1 MSALLRRLMYFF
13 RRSRHDAD
21 LRDEIEAHRAHR
33 QDALER
39 DGLAPA
45 AAARASRRAIGNVT
59 LAVEDVRDVWASR
72 VLDSVQHDFRA
83 AARGLRKSAGFSAV
97 VIGTLALGIGA
108 NTSLFSIFNSLIM
121 RPLAVRDPGSLA
133 LLTDGSWSYPVWQEI
148 GARATDLFD
157 GAFAWS
163 RESFDLARDGRTAP
177 VDGAYVSGR
186 FFDVL
191 GVPAFRGRMLT
202 PADDTA
208 APPSGPVAVISHR
221 FWRQHFGGA
230 DDVVGR
236 QLTVQV
242 QRQRFPFTV
251 VGVMPPG
258 FSGVDVGRMAD
269 VMLPFAAEP
278 LLQGPD
284 SALPRV
290 GRSWLEM
297 MVRLKPGQ
305 TIEHANAALRS
316 VQPQIRAAV
325 LPGFRGDPAFAA
337 RYLTEPLALAPAA
350 AGASRLRR
358 QFGTPLFAMVVAVGL
373 VLLVACAN
381 IASLLLARALAR
393 RGELSVRLAL
403 GGSRW
408 RLAQLLFIESLLVA
422 MTGAALG
429 LVFARWSSA
438 LLVQQLGTWESTVS
452 LDLAL
457 DWRVLVF
464 TATLAC
470 LCAISAGVA
479 PMIAM
484 KSVAP
489 GEALKSAG
497 RAMAGDRR
505 FAVRGAL
512 VVAQIA
518 VSFVLVI
525 AAGLF
530 LRTFASLGQLPLG
543 FGPEPL
549 VVVQMNLFASGI
561 PPADRGARVE
571 RLRAAAAATAGVR
584 SASVSSTRL
593 LTGGGWFTNNRVAVG
608 DGPMLPEDNR
618 KRVWRNAT
626 TPGWFETMGIPLL
639 RGRDFNNRDRVGS
652 ARVAIVNEAFARRY
666 LPGQQPIGQ
675 TLRVDSDDG
684 PRYEIV
690 GLAADAVY
698 TTPRDGMLPTLY
710 EPLAQREPREWT
722 SWRNAILTIKAVSG
736 QRALVERDVAT
747 ALTQAD
753 PTLVFRSGTFDQLVA
768 ATVTQERLIA
778 MMSGF
783 FGALALVLAGLG
795 LYGIVAQAVSA
806 RRTEIGLRMAL
817 GAQPTGIVRLVLSRV
832 GVLIVA
838 GLALGLAGSWW
849 AARFIAPLLF
859 QMEPRDPLTFS
870 GTAAVLG
877 AVGVL
882 AAWVPA
888 RRAGRLDPATVLREG

>member
-1 MSALLRRLMYFF
+1 MSALLRRLLSFL

-39 DGLAPA
+39 EGLEPD
-45 AAARASRRAIGNVT
+45 AAARASRRAMGNVT
-59 LAVEDVRDVWASR
+59 LAVEDVREVWVMRA
-72 VLDSVQHDFRA
+72 LDSVRQDVRA
-83 AARGLRKSAGFSAV
+83 AVRGLRKSAGFSAV

-121 RPLAVRDPGSLA
+121 RPLPVRDPGSLA

-148 GARATDLFD
+148 RARATDLFD

-163 RESFDLARDGRTAP
+163 GESFDLAQGGRAVL
-177 VDGAYVSGR
+177 VDGAYVSGH

-202 PADDTA
+202 PADDSA
-208 APPSGPVAVISHR
+208 APPDGPVAVISHR

-236 QLTVQV
+236 QLTVQ
-242 QRQRFPFTV
+242 RLPFTI

-278 LLQGPD
+278 LLQGRE
-284 SALPRV
+284 SGLQSV
-290 GRSWLEM
+290 GSSWLEM

-305 TIEHANAALRS
+305 TIEHANAALRG

-325 LPGFRGDPAFAA
+325 LPGLRGNPAFAA
-337 RYLTEPLALAPAA
+337 RYLTDPLTLAPAA

-358 QFGTPLFAMVVAVGL
+358 QFETPLFAMVVAVGL

-408 RLAQLLFIESLLVA
+408 RLARLLFVESLLVA

-429 LVFARWSSA
+429 LVFAKWSSA

-479 PMIAM
+479 PMIAV

-489 GEALKSAG
+489 GEALKGAG

-530 LRTFASLGQLPLG
+530 LRTFASLSQLPLG
-543 FGPEPL
+543 FVPEPL
-549 VVVQMNLFASGI
+549 VVVHVNLLASGI
-561 PPADRGARVE
+561 PPEERGARVE
-571 RLRAAAAATAGVR
+571 RLRDAAAATPGVR
-584 SASVSSTRL
+584 SASASGIRL
-593 LTGGGWFTNNRVAVG
+593 LTGGGWFTNNQVAVG
-608 DGPMLPEDNR
+608 DGPMLPEDRR

-639 RGRDFNNRDRVGS
+639 SGRGFNDRDRVGS
-652 ARVAIVNEAFARRY
+652 PLVAIVNEAFARRY

-675 TLRVDSDDG
+675 TLRVDSDAG

-690 GLAADAVY
+690 GVAADAVY
-698 TTPRDGMLPTLY
+698 TTPRDGMLPTMY
-710 EPLAQREPREWT
+710 VPLAQREPREWN
-722 SWRNAILTIKAVSG
+722 SWRDAVLTIKAVSG

-753 PTLVFRSGTFDQLVA
+753 PTIVFTSGTFDQIVD

-783 FGALALVLAGLG
+783 FGALALLLAGLG

-817 GAQPTGIVRLVLSRV
+817 GAQPTGIVRLVFRRV
-832 GVLIVA
+832 GVFIVA
-838 GLALGLAGSWW
+838 GLAVGLAGSWW

-859 QMEPRDPLTFS
+859 QVEARDPMTFS
-870 GTAAVLG
+870 GTAAVLV

-888 RRAGRLDPATVLREG
+888 RRAARLDPATVLREG

>member
-1 MSALLRRLMYFF
+1 MSAVLRRLRYFL

-39 DGLAPA
+39 DGLAPG

-59 LAVEDVRDVWASR
+59 LAVEDARDVWAMR
-72 VLDSVQHDFRA
+72 VLDSLQQDVRA
-83 AARGLRKSAGFSAV
+83 AVRGLRKNAGFSAI

-108 NTSLFSIFNSLIM
+108 NTSLFSIFNSLIL
-121 RPLAVRDPGSLA
+121 RPLPVRDPGSLA
-133 LLTDGSWSYPVWQEI
+133 LLADGSWSYPVWQEI
-148 GARATDLFD
+148 KARSTDLFD
-157 GAFAWS
+157 DAFAWS
-163 RESFDLARDGRTAP
+163 RESFDLAQGGRAVP

-186 FFDVL
+186 FFEVL

-202 PADDTA
+202 PADDSA
-208 APPSGPVAVISHR
+208 APSNGPVAVISHR
-221 FWRQHFGGA
+221 FWRQHLGGA
-230 DDVVGR
+230 EDVIGR
-236 QLTVQV
+236 QLIVHP
-242 QRQRFPFTV
+242 QRLSFTI

-278 LLQGPD
+278 ILAGRESVLQG
-284 SALPRV
+284 V
-290 GRSWLEM
+290 GMSWLEM

-305 TIEHANAALRS
+305 TIEHANAALRG

-325 LPGFRGDPAFAA
+325 VPGLRGDPAFAA
-337 RYLTEPLALAPAA
+337 RYLTRPLTLEPAA

-358 QFGTPLFAMVVAVGL
+358 QFETPLYAMVVAVGL

-381 IASLLLARALAR
+381 IASLMLARALAR
-393 RGELSVRLAL
+393 REELSVRLAL

-408 RLAQLLFIESLLVA
+408 RLARLLFVESLLVA

-438 LLVQQLGTWESTVS
+438 LLVQQLDTWQSTVS
-452 LDLAL
+452 LELAL

-479 PMIAM
+479 PMIGM
-484 KSVAP
+484 KSVSP
-489 GEALKSAG
+489 GEALRGAG

-512 VVAQIA
+512 LVAQIA
-518 VSFVLVI
+518 ISFVLVI

-530 LRTFASLGQLPLG
+530 LRTFASLSQLPLG
-543 FGPEPL
+543 FVPEPL
-549 VVVQMNLFASGI
+549 VIVHMNLLASGI
-561 PPADRGARVE
+561 PPEERAARVG
-571 RLRAAAAATAGVR
+571 RLRDAVAVVSSVR
-584 SASVSSTRL
+584 SVAVSQMRL

-608 DGPMLPEDNR
+608 DGPMLPEDRRN
-618 KRVWRNAT
+618 RVWRNAT
-626 TPGWFETMGIPLL
+626 TPGWFETMGIPL
-639 RGRDFNNRDRVGS
+639 RSGRDFNDRDRVGS
-652 ARVAIVNEAFARRY
+652 PPVAIVNEAFARRY
-666 LPGQQPIGQ
+666 LPGQPPIGQ
-675 TLRVDSDDG
+675 TLRVDSDVG

-690 GLAADAVY
+690 GVVADAVY
-698 TTPRDGMLPTLY
+698 TAPRDGMLPTMWVA
-710 EPLAQREPREWT
+710 LAQREPREWN
-722 SWRNAILTIKAVSG
+722 SWRDAVLTIKAVPG
-736 QRALVERDVAT
+736 QRALVERDVAA

-753 PTLVFRSGTFDQLVA
+753 PTVVFTPGTFDQIVD

-778 MMSGF
+778 MTSGF
-783 FGALALVLAGLG
+783 FGALALLLAGLG
-795 LYGIVAQAVSA
+795 LYGTVVHAVSA

-817 GAQPTGIVRLVLSRV
+817 GAQPAGIVRLVFRRV
-832 GVLIVA
+832 GLLIVS
-838 GLALGLAGSWW
+838 GLALGMAGSWW
-849 AARFIAPLLF
+849 AARFLAPLLF
-859 QMEPRDPLTFS
+859 RVEARDPMTFS
-870 GTAAVLG
+870 GTAAVLVV
-877 AVGVL
+877 VGVL

-888 RRAGRLDPATVLREG
+888 RRAARLDPATVLREG

>member
-1 MSALLRRLMYFF
+1 MNTLFRRLLHVL
-13 RRSRHDAD
+13 RWSRHAAD
-21 LRDEIEAHRAHR
+21 LREEIEAHRTLR
-33 QDALER
+33 QAALER
-39 DGLAPA
+39 DGLGPDDA
-45 AAARASRRAIGNVT
+45 AQASRRAMGSVT
-59 LAVEDVRDVWASR
+59 LAVEDARDVWAMR
-72 VLDSVQHDFRA
+72 VLDGVRQDVRA
-83 AARGLRKSAGFSAV
+83 AARGVRKSAGFSAV

-108 NTSLFSIFNSLIM
+108 NTSLLSIFNSLIM
-121 RPLAVRDPGSLA
+121 RPLPVRDPGSLA
-133 LLTDGSWSYPVWQEI
+133 LLTSGSWSYPVWQEI
-148 GARATDLFD
+148 GTRASDLFD

-163 RESFDLARDGRTAP
+163 RESFDLAQGGRAVA

-186 FFDVL
+186 FFDEL
-191 GVPAFRGRMLT
+191 DVPAFRGRMLT
-202 PADDTA
+202 PADDSA
-208 APPSGPVAVISHR
+208 APPNGPVAVISHR

-236 QLTVQV
+236 QLTVHP
-242 QRQRFPFTV
+242 QRLSFTI

-278 LLQGPD
+278 ILAGGESVLET
-284 SALPRV
+284 V
-290 GRSWLEM
+290 GASWLEI

-305 TIEHANAALRS
+305 TIEHANAALRG

-325 LPGFRGDPAFAA
+325 LPGLRGSPAFAV
-337 RYLTEPLALAPAA
+337 RYLTRPLELAPAA

-358 QFGTPLFAMVVAVGL
+358 QFETPLFAMVVAVGL

-408 RLAQLLFIESLLVA
+408 RLARLLFVESLLVA

-438 LLVQQLGTWESTVS
+438 LLVQQLGTWESTIS

-479 PMIAM
+479 PMIAV

-489 GEALKSAG
+489 GEALKGAG

-512 VVAQIA
+512 VVAQMA
-518 VSFVLVI
+518 VSFILVI

-530 LRTFASLGQLPLG
+530 LRTFASLSQLPLG
-543 FGPEPL
+543 FVPEPL
-549 VVVQMNLFASGI
+549 VVVHVNLQASGI
-561 PPADRGARVE
+561 PPEERGARVE
-571 RLRAAAAATAGVR
+571 RLREAAAATPGVR
-584 SASVSSTRL
+584 SASASAIRL
-593 LTGGGWFTNNRVAVG
+593 LTGGGWATNNQVAVG

-618 KRVWRNAT
+618 KRVWRNAI
-626 TPGWFETMGIPLL
+626 TPGWFETMGIPLRSG
-639 RGRDFNNRDRVGS
+639 RGFNDRDRVGS
-652 ARVAIVNEAFARRY
+652 PLVAIVNEAFVRRY

-675 TLRVDSDDG
+675 TLRVGSDTG

-698 TTPRDGMLPTLY
+698 TTPRDGMLPTMY
-710 EPLAQREPREWT
+710 EPLAQREPRGWN
-722 SWRNAILTIKAVSG
+722 SRGAAVLTIKAVSG

-753 PTLVFRSGTFDQLVA
+753 PTIVFTSGTFDQIVD

-783 FGALALVLAGLG
+783 FGALALLLAGLG
-795 LYGIVAQAVSA
+795 LYGIVAQAVGA

-817 GAQPTGIVRLVLSRV
+817 VAQPAGIVRLLFRRV
-832 GVLIVA
+832 GVFIVA
-838 GLALGLAGSWW
+838 GLAVGLAGSWW

-859 QMEPRDPLTFS
+859 QVEARDPMTFL
-870 GTAAVLG
+870 GTAAVLV

-888 RRAGRLDPATVLREG
+888 RRAARLDPATVLREG